1 MRRVLT
7 ILSLLHLSISGI
19 SQTILEKLSELN
31 STSYFYNFVFQSGFD
46 DELSGTGSYTVFVP
60 SDLAFQYPIQSET
73 LIMSYDSIC
82 INTISKHII
91 PDSLTSNNFISGQ
104 HLQTLSGSSITILF
118 PLIGDSDQIANIST
132 TDIICDNGVIHIID
146 DVLQLPTGLPFPHN
160 SFYSIQGTTAFQFFE
175 DLIIQSGLQSYFEYS
190 DSITIFAPRFL
201 EEWVDPNILSEIQ
214 SLDSTE
220 LSNFV
225 LNHVFPG
232 LLIIEQVINL
242 ENITSVSGSTYNLSY
257 DNNLGLSIDT
267 CDITSFP
274 TSWNGWIFS
283 KIFSIDGVLFTP
295 QIETN
300 RVEIIEEKFIL
311 QNPVGDR
318 IFLKSVGSSQV
329 NIISMSG
336 QVIFSQQFNGDIQI
350 STDFMTT
357 GLYFLTIKTESGN
370 YHWKCYK

>member
-1 MRRVLT
+1 MKKIFIILT
-7 ILSLLHLSISGI
+7 FINFSISSF
-19 SQTILEKLSELN
+19 SQTILEKLSDLN

-60 SDLAFQYPIQSET
+60 SDFAFQYPIQSET

-91 PDSLTSNNFISGQ
+91 QDSLTSNNFINGQ
-104 HLQTLSGSSITILF
+104 HLQTLSGSSVTILF
-118 PLIGDSDQIANIST
+118 PLIGDSDQVSNIST

-146 DVLQLPTGLPFPHN
+146 DVLQLPTGLPFPQN
-160 SFYSIQGTTAFQFFE
+160 SFSSIQGTTVFQFFE

-190 DSITIFAPRFL
+190 DSITIFVPRIPE
-201 EEWVDPNILSEIQ
+201 EEWIDQNILSEIQ
-214 SLDSTE
+214 SLDSNE

-225 LNHVFPG
+225 LNHVFTG
-232 LLIIEQVINL
+232 VFQTEQFINS

-257 DNNLGLSIDT
+257 VSNLGLLIDT
-267 CDITSFP
+267 CEITSID
-274 TSWNGWIFS
+274 NENLWIHF
-283 KIFSIDGVLFTP
+283 KIFSIDGFLFTP

-318 IFLKSVGSSQV
+318 IFLESGVSSQV
-329 NIISMSG
+329 DIISMNG
-336 QVIFSQQFNGDIQI
+336 QVIFSQQFSDDINI
-350 STDFMTT
+350 STDFINT
-357 GLYFLTIKTESGN
+357 GLYFLSIKTKEEN
-370 YHWKCYK
+370 YILKFFK

>member
-1 MRRVLT
+1 MKKIFIILT
-7 ILSLLHLSISGI
+7 FINFSISSF

-60 SDLAFQYPIQSET
+60 NDLAFQYPIQSET

-91 PDSLTSNNFISGQ
+91 QDSLTSNNFISGQ

-118 PLIGDSDQIANIST
+118 PLIGDSDQISNIST

-160 SFYSIQGTTAFQFFE
+160 SFYSIQGTTVFQFFE

-190 DSITIFAPRFL
+190 DSITIFVPRFL
-201 EEWVDPNILSEIQ
+201 EEWVDPSILSEIQ
-214 SLDSTE
+214 LLDSTE

-232 LLIIEQVINL
+232 VFLIEQLINSD
-242 ENITSVSGSTYNLSY
+242 NITSVSGSTYNLSY
-257 DNNLGLSIDT
+257 DNNLGLFIDT
-267 CDITSFP
+267 CEFTSFDNENL
-274 TSWNGWIFS
+274 WMHS
-283 KIFSIDGVLFTP
+283 KIFSIDGFLFTP

-318 IFLKSVGSSQV
+318 IFLKSSGSSQV
-329 NIISMSG
+329 DIISMSG
-336 QVIFSQQFNGDIQI
+336 QVIFSQQFNSDINI
-350 STDFMTT
+350 STDFINT
-357 GLYFLTIKTESGN
+357 GLYFLSVKTKKEN
-370 YHWKCYK
+370 YILKFFK